1 MENPLTRTA
10 AYGEADLR
18 AAVMLIDAGG
28 ARGQQRRERRIR
40 LAYGAR

>member
-28 ARGQQRRERRIR
+28 GTGPAATGE
-40 LAYGAR
+40 AD